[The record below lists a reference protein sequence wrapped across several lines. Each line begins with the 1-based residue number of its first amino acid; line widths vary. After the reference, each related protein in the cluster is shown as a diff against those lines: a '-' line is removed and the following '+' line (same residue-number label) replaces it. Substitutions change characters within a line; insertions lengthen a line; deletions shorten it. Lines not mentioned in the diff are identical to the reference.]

1 MKNAANTTGT
11 LRDTVLVEVGPADE
25 LPPATVP
32 TRRAF
37 SDGLVAYGAEND
49 EFWVLEADIGKS
61 TYTYLF
67 EEQYPDRYFNL
78 GIAELGLFATAAGIA
93 SSGRSVVCSGY
104 GVFITMRALEAIR
117 SFICYPNLDVKIL
130 SSHGGI
136 TAAIDGVTHQATED
150 IANMSQLPGMRVL
163 CPADTVA
170 ARACA
175 VTSFSEHGPVFNRLM
190 RDPLFDI
197 YPEGEQFPFGGS
209 KLLREGEDVTIV
221 SYGDIVF
228 QALLAADEL
237 ARNGIRAD
245 VIDLYSIKPYDREAI
260 LASIRK
266 TGALVVA
273 ENHQAKNGVGYELAH
288 LSLTEHPVPFA
299 GLGLQDTF
307 AESGAYQK
315 LIEEYGISARHIA
328 EAARRIIAKKN
339 R

>member
-1 MKNAANTTGT
+1 MSALTT
-11 LRDTVLVEVGPADE
+11 AKQ
-25 LPPATVP
+25 P

-37 SDGLVAYGAEND
+37 SDALVEYGAKNE

-67 EEQYPDRYFNL
+67 GDAYPDRYFNL

-93 SSGRSVVCSGY
+93 SSGRSVLCAGY
-104 GVFITMRALEAIR
+104 GVFITMRAIEAIR

-150 IANMSQLPGMRVL
+150 IGTMSSIPTMRVL
-163 CPADTVA
+163 CPADTVS
-170 ARACA
+170 ARACVETA
-175 VTSFSEHGPVFNRLM
+175 FSVHGPVFTRLM
-190 RDPLFDI
+190 RDPLFDL
-197 YPEGEQFPFGGS
+197 YPEGEAFPFGGS
-209 KLLREGEDVTIV
+209 KLVREGGDVTIV
-221 SYGDIVF
+221 SYGDILF
-228 QALLAADEL
+228 QAIAAADEL
-237 ARNGIRAD
+237 AAEGISAD
-245 VIDLYSIKPYDREAI
+245 VIDLYSIKPYDREAV

-288 LSLTEHPVPFA
+288 LSLTEHPVPFR
-299 GLGLQDTF
+299 GLGLADTF

-315 LIEEYGISARHIA
+315 LIETYGISATHIA
-328 EAARRIIAKKN
+328 AAARDVVAARARTSAARK
-339 R
+339 

>member
-1 MKNAANTTGT
+1 MSNGSVAAA
-11 LRDTVLVEVGPADE
+11 LPA
-25 LPPATVP
+25 ATVP

-37 SDGLVAYGAEND
+37 SEGLVAYAERNA

-67 EEQYPDRYFNL
+67 GDAYPHRYFNL
-78 GIAELGLFATAAGIA
+78 GIAEVGLFATAAGVA
-93 SSGRSVVCSGY
+93 SSGRTVLCAGY
-104 GVFITMRALEAIR
+104 GVFITMRAVEAIR

-150 IANMSQLPGMRVL
+150 IATMSTLPGMRVL

-170 ARACA
+170 AKAC
-175 VTSFSEHGPVFNRLM
+175 VETSFSEHGPVFNRLM

-197 YPEGEQFPFGGS
+197 YPQGESFPFGGS
-209 KLLREGEDVTIV
+209 KRVREGTEVTIV
-221 SYGDIVF
+221 SYGDILF
-228 QALLAADEL
+228 QAIEAADEL
-237 ARNGIRAD
+237 AARGVTAD
-245 VIDLYSIKPYDREAI
+245 VIDLYSIKPYDREAV

-299 GLGLQDTF
+299 GLGLRDTF
-307 AESGAYQK
+307 AESGSYAE
-315 LIEEYGISARHIA
+315 LIEKYGVSARHIA
-328 EAARRIIAKKN
+328 EAARRVVATKN
-339 R
+339 RA